1 MSQSF
6 SKKEIAQKKAKQKKE
21 KEEKMRERKAGKE
34 KGKSL
39 DDMLAYVDENGN
51 LSSVPPDMSNKKEIL
66 AEDIILGAAPV
77 EEENPER
84 KGTVSF
90 FNDAKGYG
98 FITDDKTR
106 ENIFVHANQLAQPVT
121 EKDRVL
127 FNKEKSARG
136 MIAVNVRKYK

>member
-21 KEEKMRERKAGKE
+21 KVEKMRERKAGKE

-106 ENIFVHANQLAQPVT
+106 ENIFVHANQLAQPIT